1 MSIFPKLEEVA
12 KRFEDVS
19 KKLSD
24 ATLLSNQKEYNKV
37 SKEFADLKP
46 VVEKFRELE
55 KMTKELADTF
65 ELSKSDDEEMAS
77 FAKLELPELTIR
89 KEKLEQELQFMLL
102 PKDPNDGK
110 NVIMEIRAGTGGDEA
125 GIFVANLLRMYLRY
139 AEKQKWKVE
148 TLSLS
153 ETGMG
158 GAKEAIILLEGFDV
172 YSKLKFEGGVHRV
185 QRVPATE
192 ANGRIHTS
200 AVTVVVMPEAEDI
213 DVKIE
218 EKDLRIDVMRSGG
231 PGGQSVNTTDSA
243 VRITHKPSGVVIV
256 CQDEKS
262 QHKNKAKAMKIL
274 RAKLLELE
282 QQKQDAAMSSTRK
295 SMVGSGDRSERIR
308 TYNFPQNR
316 LTDHRIGLTLHQ
328 LDLIM
333 EGQLDDVITALR
345 TYYQTELLKSGT
357 SI

>member
-1 MSIFPKLEEVA
+1 MSIFPKLEEVE
-12 KRFEDVS
+12 KRFEEIS

-24 ATLLSNQKEYNKV
+24 STLLANQKEYNKV

-46 VVEKFRELE
+46 IVEKFRELQ
-55 KMTKELADTF
+55 KTSQELDDSF
-65 ELSKSDDEEMAS
+65 ELSKNDDEEIAS
-77 FAKLELPELTIR
+77 LAKADVQQLTTS
-89 KEKLEQELQFMLL
+89 KEKLENELQFMLL

-125 GIFVANLLRMYLRY
+125 SLFAANLLRMYLRY
-139 AEKQKWKVE
+139 AEKQKWKTE
-148 TLSLS
+148 MLSLS

-158 GAKEAIILLEGFDV
+158 GAKEAIVLLEGFDV

-185 QRVPATE
+185 QRVPTTE

-218 EKDLRIDVMRSGG
+218 DKDLRIDVMRSGG

-282 QQKQDAAMSSTRK
+282 QQKQDAEMSSTRK
-295 SMVGSGDRSERIR
+295 AMVGSGDRSERIR

-316 LTDHRIGLTLHQ
+316 VTDHRIGLTLHQ
-328 LDLIM
+328 LDLVM

-345 TYYQTELLKSGT
+345 TYYQTELLRSGT
-357 SI
+357 TV